1 MANLLFFLALMLFP
15 LFFLTQ
21 TVTLRFQY
29 YKEPVISIDF
39 ILFALFFFPER
50 KRRKRRRKKRNIRK
64 AFKFLSASLRPLEY
78 FLKGSEFEVR
88 NFEIFNNGS
97 EPDEAALKF
106 QRLRSFFSA
115 AYVFL
120 AEKSKKV
127 IIADRI
133 FEDVSVYNTNEGF
146 GRIDILLYTSIKNM
160 LFSFFYLVFSAYGPK
175 RIKEG

>member
-50 KRRKRRRKKRNIRK
+50 KRRKRRRKKRNIKK

-88 NFEIFNNGS
+88 NFEIFNNGENVS
-97 EPDEAALKF
+97 EFVLDQEKRTKELCVKAPGNEFSIQFHSTSSCGIVVVANPLLK
-106 QRLRSFFSA
+106 R
-115 AYVFL
+115 
-120 AEKSKKV
+120 
-127 IIADRI
+127 
-133 FEDVSVYNTNEGF
+133 
-146 GRIDILLYTSIKNM
+146 
-160 LFSFFYLVFSAYGPK
+160 
-175 RIKEG
+175 